1 MSIQVLF
8 CYNKLMD
15 KITEE
20 WLNELSANKISGPDV
35 DRSLAYAKDLLKGLS
50 TIRRFSQGV
59 TIFGSAR
66 TPETDKYYIKARE
79 LGRLLAENGHPV
91 ITGGGP
97 GIMEAANRGAFEY
110 GGRSVGLNIKLP
122 FEQHENPYLTDTME
136 FNYFFA
142 RKVML
147 VMASK
152 AYAFFPGGLGT
163 LDELS
168 EVIILIQTGKM
179 PKMPCFFIGKSYWRP
194 LVKFFKTT
202 MLKNKMIKEKDL
214 DIFVLTDDITEVV
227 MAANKIGHININDN
241 IYNRVKTV

>member
-1 MSIQVLF
+1 MSIQGLF

-91 ITGGGP
+91 YHWWWSWH
-97 GIMEAANRGAFEY
+97 Y
-110 GGRSVGLNIKLP
+110 GS
-122 FEQHENPYLTDTME
+122 
-136 FNYFFA
+136 
-142 RKVML
+142 
-147 VMASK
+147 S
-152 AYAFFPGGLGT
+152 
-163 LDELS
+163 
-168 EVIILIQTGKM
+168 
-179 PKMPCFFIGKSYWRP
+179 
-194 LVKFFKTT
+194 
-202 MLKNKMIKEKDL
+202 
-214 DIFVLTDDITEVV
+214 
-227 MAANKIGHININDN
+227 
-241 IYNRVKTV
+241 

>member
-1 MSIQVLF
+1 MV
-8 CYNKLMD
+8 MD

-20 WLNELSANKISGPDV
+20 WLNELKVNKISGPDV
-35 DRSLAYAKDLLKGLS
+35 ERSLAYAKDLLHGLS
-50 TIRRFSQGV
+50 TIRKFSQGV

-66 TPETDKYYIKARE
+66 TPETDKYYIKSRE

-97 GIMEAANRGAFEY
+97 GIMEAANRGAYEY

-122 FEQHENPYLTDTME
+122 FEQHVNPYLTDEME
-136 FNYFFA
+136 FHYFFA

-152 AYAFFPGGLGT
+152 TYAFFPGGFGT

-168 EVIILIQTGKM
+168 EVLLLIQTNKM
-179 PKMPCFFIGKSYWRP
+179 PKMPFFFIGKSYWRP
-194 LVKFFKTT
+194 LIKFFKIS
-202 MLKNKMIKEKDL
+202 MEKNHMIKEKDL
-214 DIFVLTDDITEVV
+214 NLFYLTDDITEVV
-227 MAANKIGHININDN
+227 MAANKIGHIKIDEN
-241 IYNRVKTV
+241 IYDKVKSV

>member
-1 MSIQVLF
+1 MSIQGLF

-97 GIMEAANRGAFEY
+97 GIMEAANRGA
-110 GGRSVGLNIKLP
+110 
-122 FEQHENPYLTDTME
+122 
-136 FNYFFA
+136 
-142 RKVML
+142 
-147 VMASK
+147 
-152 AYAFFPGGLGT
+152 
-163 LDELS
+163 
-168 EVIILIQTGKM
+168 
-179 PKMPCFFIGKSYWRP
+179 
-194 LVKFFKTT
+194 
-202 MLKNKMIKEKDL
+202 
-214 DIFVLTDDITEVV
+214 
-227 MAANKIGHININDN
+227 
-241 IYNRVKTV
+241 